1 MNAVDEYIAGF
12 PADVQE
18 RMQALR
24 KTIRKVIP
32 DAEESIS
39 YQIPTFKLNGKP
51 VVYFAGFIKHIGF
64 YPVPV
69 GNPEFG
75 DELATYASGKG
86 TAKFPMNQPIPLNL
100 VEKIV
105 KFRVKENQAAAEAK
119 AAKRKKE

>member
-12 PADVQE
+12 PPEVQE
-18 RMQALR
+18 RMQAIR
-24 KTIRKVIP
+24 KTVLKIVP
-32 DAEESIS
+32 NAQESIS

-69 GNPEFG
+69 GSAELG
-75 DELATYASGKG
+75 DQLAAYASGKG
-86 TAKFPMNQPIPLNL
+86 TAKFPMDKPIPIEL

-105 KFRVKENQAAAEAK
+105 KLRVKENQAAAEAK
-119 AAKRKKE
+119 AAKKKK

>member
-12 PADVQE
+12 PPEVQE
-18 RMQALR
+18 RMRAIR
-24 KTIRKVIP
+24 KTVLKIVP
-32 DAEESIS
+32 NAQESIS

-69 GNPEFG
+69 GDPAFG
-75 DELATYASGKG
+75 KDLDAYASGKG
-86 TAKFPMNQPIPLNL
+86 TAKFPMDQPIPIEL

-105 KFRVKENQAAAEAK
+105 KFRLKANQAAAEAK
-119 AAKRKKE
+119 AAKQKK

>member
-1 MNAVDEYIAGF
+1 MNAVDAYIAGF
-12 PADVQE
+12 PAEVQE

-32 DAEESIS
+32 DAEESIT
-39 YQIPTFKLNGKP
+39 YQIPTFKLNGKA

-75 DELATYASGKG
+75 DELAAYASGKG

-105 KFRVKENQAAAEAK
+105 KFRVKENQAADAR
-119 AAKRKKE
+119 AAKRKKK